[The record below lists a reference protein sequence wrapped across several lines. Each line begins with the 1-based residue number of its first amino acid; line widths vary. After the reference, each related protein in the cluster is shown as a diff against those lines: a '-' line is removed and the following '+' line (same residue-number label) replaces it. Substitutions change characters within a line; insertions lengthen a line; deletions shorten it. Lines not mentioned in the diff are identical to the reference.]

1 MNHPNIFNNNSNKEI
16 AQIIYDEFVKDNS
29 LSKNNVR
36 KRIDIFEESFW
47 SKHQIEEELL
57 EPELVDRKWEISDIV
72 MEKILQ
78 LEKELELK
86 ENDLLTTRSDEEIA
100 EMIFNRVKKQTNLSV
115 VNLGLY
121 WSEIGVE
128 DIFSFPQSTYYRW
141 EKINIMVWQRTKM
154 LKKRRRHE
162 KIERERNDAFN
173 YINEIIEWIK
183 DKGLK
188 KLSKINLKLYLSE
201 KKMDLAPVNRQAL
214 YLEVNKEIESKKE
227 KI

>member
-1 MNHPNIFNNNSNKEI
+1 MK
-16 AQIIYDEFVKDNS
+16 K
-29 LSKNNVR
+29 VR
-36 KRIDIFEESFW
+36 
-47 SKHQIEEELL
+47 
-57 EPELVDRKWEISDIV
+57 
-72 MEKILQ
+72 EKILQ
-78 LEKELELK
+78 LEKELKLK
-86 ENDLLTTRSDEEIA
+86 ENDLLTTKSDEEIA
-100 EMIFNRVKKQTNLSV
+100 EIIFNKVKKQIDLSV
-115 VNLGLY
+115 VNLDLY

-128 DIFSFPQSTYYRW
+128 DIFNFPQSAYYRW
-141 EKINIMVWQRTKM
+141 EKINNMVWQRTKM
-154 LKKRRRHE
+154 LKNQRKHE

>member
-57 EPELVDRKWEISDIV
+57 EPKLEDRKWEISDIV

-78 LEKELELK
+78 LEMELELK
-86 ENDLLTTRSDEEIA
+86 ENDLLTTKSDEEIA
-100 EMIFNRVKKQTNLSV
+100 EMIFNKVKKQTDLSF
-115 VNLGLY
+115 VNLNLY

-128 DIFSFPQSTYYRW
+128 NIFNFPQSTYYRW
-141 EKINIMVWQRTKM
+141 EKINNMVWQRTKM
-154 LKKRRRHE
+154 LKNQRKHE

-173 YINEIIEWIK
+173 YINEIIEWVK

>member
-16 AQIIYDEFVKDNS
+16 AQIIYDEYVKDNS

-36 KRIDIFEESFW
+36 KKIDIFKESFW
-47 SKHQIEEELL
+47 LKHQIEEELL
-57 EPELVDRKWEISDIV
+57 EPELVDRKWEISEIV

-78 LEKELELK
+78 LEKELKLK
-86 ENDLLTTRSDEEIA
+86 ENDLLTTKSDEEIA
-100 EMIFNRVKKQTNLSV
+100 EMIFNKVKKQTDLSV
-115 VNLGLY
+115 VNLNLY

-128 DIFSFPQSTYYRW
+128 DIFNFPQSAYYRW
-141 EKINIMVWQRTKM
+141 EKINNMVWQRTKM
-154 LKKRRRHE
+154 LKNQRKHE

-173 YINEIIEWIK
+173 YINEIIEWIN

>member
-1 MNHPNIFNNNSNKEI
+1 MNHLNIFNNNSNKEI
-16 AQIIYDEFVKDNS
+16 GQIIYDEFVKDNS

-36 KRIDIFEESFW
+36 KKIDIFEESFW

-57 EPELVDRKWEISDIV
+57 EPKFLERKWEISDIV

-100 EMIFNRVKKQTNLSV
+100 EMIFNKVKKQTDLSV

-128 DIFSFPQSTYYRW
+128 DIFSFPQSAYYRW
-141 EKINIMVWQRTKM
+141 EKINNMVWQRTKM
-154 LKKRRRHE
+154 LKNQRKHE

-214 YLEVNKEIESKKE
+214 YLEVNKEIEFKKE

>member
-57 EPELVDRKWEISDIV
+57 EPKLLERKWEISDIV

-78 LEKELELK
+78 LEMELELK
-86 ENDLLTTRSDEEIA
+86 ENDLLTTKSDEEIA
-100 EMIFNRVKKQTNLSV
+100 EMIFNKVKKQTDLSF
-115 VNLGLY
+115 VNLNLY

-128 DIFSFPQSTYYRW
+128 NIFNFPQSTYYRW
-141 EKINIMVWQRTKM
+141 EKINNMVWQRTKM
-154 LKKRRRHE
+154 LKNQRKHE

-173 YINEIIEWIK
+173 YINEIIEWVK

>member
-16 AQIIYDEFVKDNS
+16 AQIIYDEFVKDIS

-36 KRIDIFEESFW
+36 KKIDIFEESFW

-57 EPELVDRKWEISDIV
+57 EPKLLERRWEISDIV

-100 EMIFNRVKKQTNLSV
+100 EMIFNKVKKQTDLSV

-141 EKINIMVWQRTKM
+141 EKINNMVWQRTKM
-154 LKKRRRHE
+154 LKNQRKHE